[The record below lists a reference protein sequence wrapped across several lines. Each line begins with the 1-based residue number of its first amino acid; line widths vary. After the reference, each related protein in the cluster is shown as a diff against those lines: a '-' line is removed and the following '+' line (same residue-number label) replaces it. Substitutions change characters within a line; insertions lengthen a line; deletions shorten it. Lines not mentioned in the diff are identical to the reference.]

1 MQVEPADLRVDL
13 YTDGVSSGFVL
24 KRATTVRITHLP
36 TGLFAECSSERSEWR
51 NRTKALA
58 QLKEKLEAL

>member
-1 MQVEPADLRVDL
+1 MQVKPADLRVDK
-13 YTDGVSSGFVL
+13 YQNGVSSGFVL
-24 KRATTVRITHLP
+24 KQATAIRITHLP